1 MAIIRSNTNG
11 NRALARDP
19 FSMARDLLGWDPF
32 FGDRQV
38 SAFAPT
44 FEVKETNESFM
55 IKADVPG
62 VEEKNLDI
70 AVHNGVLT
78 VSGHREAEE
87 RKEGESYA
95 LYERQYGSFTR
106 SFSLPDIADSEKID
120 ANLDKGVL
128 TLVVPKKAQA
138 QPRKISIKH

>member
-19 FSMARDLLGWDPF
+19 FSLARDLLGWDPF
-32 FGDRQV
+32 FGDRPV

-44 FEVKETNESFM
+44 FEVKETTEAFM

-62 VEEKNLDI
+62 VEEKHLDI
-70 AVHNGVLT
+70 AVHDGVLT

-87 RKEGESYA
+87 RKEGETFA
-95 LYERQYGSFTR
+95 LYERQYGSFSR

-120 ANLDKGVL
+120 AKLDKGVL
-128 TLVVPKKAQA
+128 MLVVPKKAQA

>member
-1 MAIIRSNTNG
+1 MAIIRSNTTG

-19 FSMARDLLGWDPF
+19 FSVARDLLGWDPF
-32 FGDRQV
+32 FGDRQL

-44 FEVKETNESFM
+44 FEVKETNEAFM

-87 RKEGESYA
+87 RKEGESFA

-106 SFSLPDIADSEKID
+106 SFALPDIADSDRID

-128 TLVVPKKAQA
+128 TLVVPKKAAA